1 VILCVS
7 VVDSIHKTALQNN
20 LQQSESAV
28 MIVRGTGSLITKYL
42 SSDYGAPMI
51 RESQKFISRLLSYR
65 RHRLTR
71 EQTVID
77 HQAAILNYFNSRFG
91 EFFGNC
97 IVTNA
102 QLQPD

>member
-1 VILCVS
+1 MLLGCDDAESEFLCANPVILCV
-7 VVDSIHKTALQNN
+7 
-20 LQQSESAV
+20 
-28 MIVRGTGSLITKYL
+28 
-42 SSDYGAPMI
+42 APMI
-51 RESQKFISRLLSYR
+51 REPQKFVSRLLSAA
-65 RHRLTR
+65 RLTR